1 MVEIL
6 TQGSFITKGV
16 KFIEAA
22 RLDITEITSVDS
34 IIVCVNL
41 LEVRVRKA
49 FIASFFMFIF
59 YFFDSH

>member
-1 MVEIL
+1 MEIL

-34 IIVCVNL
+34 IIVSVSL

-49 FIASFFMFIF
+49 FITSFFNV
-59 YFFDSH
+59 YFLIFDSR

>member
-1 MVEIL
+1 MEIL

-34 IIVCVNL
+34 IIVSVSL

-49 FIASFFMFIF
+49 FITSFFYV
-59 YFFDSH
+59 YFLIFDSR

>member
-1 MVEIL
+1 MLI
-6 TQGSFITKGV
+6 QGSFITKGV

-34 IIVCVNL
+34 IIVSVSL

-49 FIASFFMFIF
+49 FITSFFYV
-59 YFFDSH
+59 YFLIFDSR